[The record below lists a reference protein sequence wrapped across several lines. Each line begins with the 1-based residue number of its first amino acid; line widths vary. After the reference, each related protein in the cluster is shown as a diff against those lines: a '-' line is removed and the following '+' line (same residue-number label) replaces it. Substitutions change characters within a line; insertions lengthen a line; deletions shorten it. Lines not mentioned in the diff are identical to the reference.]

1 MKIKNISISIVLLF
15 IHLCIF
21 SQSKQGYWDNVRNT
35 NQTFSIKAGEVKII
49 SSEIFPE
56 GTTEFVYRITILYKN
71 QQISSSLTSLLKS
84 IPDPTGISQGAAGGV
99 FLLSTISGEDK
110 SKYAVFASKIDAE
123 NYSKT
128 KKTDKACFVQEKPI
142 NKEAK
147 VISLQANCFNSNS
160 NTVYFAF
167 ESDNWVMNQ
176 TIVLEIVPWVDFKLS
191 RGWNANSKLDLLTL
205 CKSQKVVPFLSK
217 KDSFSAQF
225 IERITQKYTR
235 KEFNDLMTVEKNQL
249 VEDITEQILIK
260 TGEIEIHFNQIRE
273 EANSAYLKGN
283 TEEAIAILQKD
294 FFAKKRATAIDCYH
308 LSKYYVLSKQFDK
321 AEKTCKE
328 GIALD
333 ASEIYLQ
340 LELAH
345 IYLFTN
351 RLSEAK
357 TIHEKYKNQ
366 NVTASTSWK
375 SKTESDFLL
384 FEKNGFP
391 TNDFKKIIRILD

>member
-1 MKIKNISISIVLLF
+1 MKIKKKLITFLF
-15 IHLCIF
+15 LVTYF
-21 SQSKQGYWDNVRNT
+21 FNYSQSKQGYWDNVRNT

-56 GTTEFVYRITILYKN
+56 GTTEFVYRITILDKN

-110 SKYAVFASKIDAE
+110 SKYAVFASNIDAE
-123 NYSKT
+123 NYIKT

-147 VISLQANCFNSNS
+147 VITMQANCFNSNS
-160 NTVYFAF
+160 NTVYFAI

-191 RGWNANSKLDLLTL
+191 RGWNANSKSDLLTL
-205 CKSQKVVPFLSK
+205 CKSQKVVPFLFK

-225 IERITQKYTR
+225 IDKITQKYTR
-235 KEFNDLMTVEKNQL
+235 KEFNDLMTVEKNQFI
-249 VEDITEQILIK
+249 EDITEQILVK
-260 TGEIEIHFNQIRE
+260 TGEIDIYYNQIRE
-273 EANSAYLKGN
+273 EANNAYLKRN
-283 TEEAIAILQKD
+283 TEEAIAILQKE

-308 LSKYYVLSKQFDK
+308 LSKYYLLSKQFDK
-321 AEKTCKE
+321 AEKICKE
-328 GIALD
+328 GIVLD

-345 IYLFTN
+345 IYLFTD

-366 NVTASTSWK
+366 NVTALTSWK

-384 FEKNGFP
+384 FEKNNFP
-391 TNDFKKIIRILD
+391 TKDFKKIIKILD